1 MIRTRR
7 QGKVFRSN
15 FVAIFVP
22 SQKGKV
28 KAHESKAETAGAYP
42 SFISMKQAWEY
53 CDSPRMR
60 C

>member
-42 SFISMKQAWEY
+42 SFISMKQA
-53 CDSPRMR
+53 
-60 C
+60 